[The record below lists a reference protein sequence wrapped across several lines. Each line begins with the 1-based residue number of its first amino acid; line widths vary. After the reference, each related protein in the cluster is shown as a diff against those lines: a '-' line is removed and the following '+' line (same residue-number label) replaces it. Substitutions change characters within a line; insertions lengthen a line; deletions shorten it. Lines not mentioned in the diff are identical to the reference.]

1 MEAGQVARTACLSTT
16 CLLSRE
22 LDSGQQPDSDGSHVR
37 RHSIMTSVNSGEPS
51 ITVGA
56 SVSLIKPCHITN
68 VRAIY
73 LNEQLRT
80 SLVAGKQAT
89 KVATTNA
96 RKAQGEG
103 TRKAI
108 LEAAVHIASAE
119 GLEGLTIGRLAAEL
133 SMSKS
138 GLFAHFGSKEDLQ
151 VATVEAARSIFIR
164 EVIRP
169 SFEGEHGL
177 LDLWHLCDTWLSYV
191 ESGVFRG
198 GCFFAAVAAEF
209 DSRPGPV
216 RDRIAE
222 IMKEWLATLRRAV
235 ADAQAAGEL
244 KSEVDPT
251 QMAFEF
257 NALELGANWAF
268 QLYGDKQA
276 FARAREAILESLHRQ
291 ATTRGSTLLPPL
303 RKKRPQARP

>member
-1 MEAGQVARTACLSTT
+1 VAS
-16 CLLSRE
+16 
-22 LDSGQQPDSDGSHVR
+22 
-37 RHSIMTSVNSGEPS
+37 
-51 ITVGA
+51 
-56 SVSLIKPCHITN
+56 
-68 VRAIY
+68 
-73 LNEQLRT
+73 
-80 SLVAGKQAT
+80 KQAT
-89 KVATTNA
+89 KLATTNA

-177 LDLWHLCDTWLSYV
+177 VDLWHLCDTWLSYV

-235 ADAQAAGEL
+235 ADAQTAGEL

-276 FARAREAILESLHRQ
+276 FARAREAILENLHRQ
-291 ATTRGSTLLPPL
+291 ATTQGSALLPPL
-303 RKKRPQARP
+303 KKKRRQASR

>member
-1 MEAGQVARTACLSTT
+1 
-16 CLLSRE
+16 
-22 LDSGQQPDSDGSHVR
+22 
-37 RHSIMTSVNSGEPS
+37 MT
-51 ITVGA
+51 
-56 SVSLIKPCHITN
+56 
-68 VRAIY
+68 
-73 LNEQLRT
+73 
-80 SLVAGKQAT
+80 GKQAT
-89 KVATTNA
+89 KMATTNA

-108 LEAAVHIASAE
+108 LEAAVHTASAE

-169 SFEGEHGL
+169 SFQGQHGL
-177 LDLWHLCDTWLSYV
+177 FYLWHLCDTWLSYV

-235 ADAQAAGEL
+235 ADAQTAGEL

-276 FARAREAILESLHRQ
+276 FERARGAIIEILHRQ
-291 ATTRGSTLLPPL
+291 ATTSGSSLLPPL
-303 RKKRPQARP
+303 KKKKRPQARR

>member
-1 MEAGQVARTACLSTT
+1 LANKQLTKTT
-16 CLLSRE
+16 TTR
-22 LDSGQQPDSDGSHVR
+22 GR
-37 RHSIMTSVNSGEPS
+37 R
-51 ITVGA
+51 
-56 SVSLIKPCHITN
+56 
-68 VRAIY
+68 
-73 LNEQLRT
+73 
-80 SLVAGKQAT
+80 
-89 KVATTNA
+89 
-96 RKAQGEG
+96 AQGEE

-119 GLEGLTIGRLAAEL
+119 GLEGLTIGRLATEL

-169 SFEGEHGL
+169 VFEGERGL
-177 LDLWHLCDTWLSYV
+177 TGLWRLCDSWLSYV

-198 GCFFAAVAAEF
+198 GCFFAAVASEF

-222 IMKEWLATLRRAV
+222 IMKEWLATLRRAI
-235 ADAQAAGEL
+235 AEAQAAGEL
-244 KSEVDPT
+244 AGEVDST

-276 FARAREAILESLHRQ
+276 FARAREAILENLHRH
-291 ATTRGSTLLPPL
+291 ATAKGSSLLPVIK
-303 RKKRPQARP
+303 KKRSQARP